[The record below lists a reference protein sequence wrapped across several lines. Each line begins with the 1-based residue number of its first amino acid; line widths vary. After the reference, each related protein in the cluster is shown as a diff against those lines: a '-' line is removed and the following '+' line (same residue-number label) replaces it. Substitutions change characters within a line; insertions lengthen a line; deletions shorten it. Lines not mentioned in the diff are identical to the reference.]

1 MARKI
6 KPKYKKDDLIRI
18 IVDKVCDGIPQAQ
31 IKKDIIALDDGYSAV
46 YFYELYRDAKPIF
59 QAALKG
65 VAENRLE
72 STIEEMEEQYI
83 LALSEGDR
91 RLANEIR
98 KEINK
103 VSGLHQQKV
112 DITTQ
117 GEKINNIEIIK
128 IIEIKREDDEA

>member
-6 KPKYKKDDLIRI
+6 KPKYKKDDLIKI
-18 IVDKVCDGIPQAQ
+18 IVDKVCEGIPQAQ
-31 IKKDIIALDDGYSAV
+31 IKKLIMGLDNYSAV

-59 QAALKG
+59 REALKG

-72 STIEEMEEQYI
+72 STIEEMEVQYQG
-83 LALSEGDR
+83 ALSDGDR

-103 VSGLHQQKV
+103 ISGLHQQKV

-117 GEKINNIEIIK
+117 GEKINNIEVIK
-128 IIEIKREDDEA
+128 IIEIKNNEDEI